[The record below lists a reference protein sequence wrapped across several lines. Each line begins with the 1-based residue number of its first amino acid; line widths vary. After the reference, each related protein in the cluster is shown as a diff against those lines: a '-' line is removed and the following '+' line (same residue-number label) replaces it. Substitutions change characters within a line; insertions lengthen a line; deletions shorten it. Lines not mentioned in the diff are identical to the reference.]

1 MRQASKVDR
10 NQAEIVKALRQAG
23 ATVQPLHAVG
33 QGCPDLLVG
42 WRGMNILI
50 EVKDGSKS
58 PSRRKLTGDQVDWHR
73 MWTGQVDVVETV
85 DQAIDLLEATS
96 RKILGMSILP
106 EEMRR

>member
-23 ATVQPLHAVG
+23 ATVQSLHAVG

-50 EVKDGSKS
+50 EVKDGSKP
-58 PSRRKLTGDQVDWHR
+58 PSRQKLTPDQQDWMR
-73 MWTGQVDVVETV
+73 MWTGQVEVANTV
-85 DQAIDLLEATS
+85 DGAIDILERHS
-96 RKILGMSILP
+96 KWLIGMSILP
-106 EEMRR
+106 ESQRV